1 MDFGQATTK
10 LRELQRRLVGS
21 SRRKRIDLLFARLAV
36 DPKPE
41 RIAVLCARVEQ
52 MDPFNGWMQDVDK
65 LCNELQIPQTKR

>member
-10 LRELQRRLVGS
+10 LRELQRRLVGNN
-21 SRRKRIDLLFARLAV
+21 RRKRIDLLFARLAA

-52 MDPFNGWMQDVDK
+52 MDPFNGWIQDVDQ
-65 LCNELQIPQTKR
+65 LCNELQIPRTK

>member
-52 MDPFNGWMQDVDK
+52 MDQFNGWMQDVDQ
-65 LCNELQIPQTKR
+65 LCNELQIPRTK